1 MSVLS
6 LVLRRAQTQ
15 LDAFCQRRNA
25 QAGMVRGGLCC
36 REENENV
43 LILVRERVSHRNPT
57 ANDRQVL
64 LRLVLDGSQWQL
76 YWPRSDGVW
85 EAYAQLP
92 CAPDIDRVIDE
103 LEQAPL
109 HVHW

>member
-1 MSVLS
+1 M
-6 LVLRRAQTQ
+6 Q

-25 QAGMVRGGLCC
+25 QAGTLQGVLCC
-36 REENENV
+36 RQESENV
-43 LILVRERVSHRNPT
+43 LILMHERASHRNPT
-57 ANDRQVL
+57 ADDRQEL

-76 YWPRSDGVW
+76 YWSRSDGVW
-85 EAYAQLP
+85 EVYAQLP